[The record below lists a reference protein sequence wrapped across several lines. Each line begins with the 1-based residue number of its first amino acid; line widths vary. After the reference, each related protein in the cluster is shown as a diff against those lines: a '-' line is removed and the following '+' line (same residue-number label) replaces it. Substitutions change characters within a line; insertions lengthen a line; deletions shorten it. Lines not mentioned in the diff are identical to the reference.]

1 MNAALKPNHSLVTVE
16 KSELD
21 TRIIRKNNIE
31 IGYKIKS
38 GSLSLLSRKLFNV
51 LIFYAQDL
59 RHQEDKDGRWCVQ
72 VSKLVKDAVMHSK
85 DYDLLRASLDEL
97 QDVRVVRPRISGGV
111 TSEVLIPS
119 YTLDNISHHGN
130 EELERGQKKRGG
142 CLMLWFMLPP
152 ELKHQLLDPEQ
163 YTRLPIAYM
172 VLLKTIPGFVLYEIC
187 RRYVTNPGHITHRD
201 SWQNWWRVLTGSTD
215 KVDIPEYKYAKRDV
229 FKRGLEEIN
238 VITDIEIELIEHK
251 IGKVVQDIQ
260 FTVRLKKQTN
270 LDIGPAPIDP
280 GLLAKVVGLGISISE
295 AERYSARFNEKEIA
309 DTIALLEE
317 RMAKTHL
324 EKVESPAAFFKK
336 AIKESWAKSKSIA
349 ESAQLKIAEERKIK
363 QQEKVVAKE
372 IEKQEK
378 DLKKQGAFEKFNALS
393 EAEKGSLL
401 QEFEATLAESNKIIF
416 RKSGISSKMLNATF
430 MTWIMEKVD

>member
-1 MNAALKPNHSLVTVE
+1 
-16 KSELD
+16 
-21 TRIIRKNNIE
+21 
-31 IGYKIKS
+31 
-38 GSLSLLSRKLFNV
+38 
-51 LIFYAQDL
+51 
-59 RHQEDKDGRWCVQ
+59 
-72 VSKLVKDAVMHSK
+72 
-85 DYDLLRASLDEL
+85 
-97 QDVRVVRPRISGGV
+97 
-111 TSEVLIPS
+111 
-119 YTLDNISHHGN
+119 
-130 EELERGQKKRGG
+130 
-142 CLMLWFMLPP
+142 MLPP

-251 IGKVVQDIQ
+251 IGKVVHDIQ
-260 FTVRLKKQTN
+260 FTVRLKKQIN

-295 AERYSARFNEKEIA
+295 AERFSARFSEQEIA
-309 DTIALLEE
+309 DTLALLEV

-349 ESAQLKIAEERKIK
+349 ESAQLKIAEERKTK
-363 QQEKVVAKE
+363 HQEKAAAKE
-372 IEKQEK
+372 IEKREK
-378 DLKKQGAFEKFNALS
+378 DILKQSSLEKFNALS
-393 EAEKGSLL
+393 EEEKGSLL
-401 QEFEATLAESNKIIF
+401 KKFEVTLAESNQIIF
-416 RKSGISSKMLNATF
+416 RKSGLNSKMLNATF
-430 MTWIMEKVD
+430 MTWLMGR